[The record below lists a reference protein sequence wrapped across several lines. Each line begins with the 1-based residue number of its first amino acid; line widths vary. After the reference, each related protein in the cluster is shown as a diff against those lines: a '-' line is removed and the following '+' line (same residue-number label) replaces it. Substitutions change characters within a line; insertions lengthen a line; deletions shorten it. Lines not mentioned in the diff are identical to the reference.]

1 MSPPDVI
8 VIGAGFAGLSAAVR
22 LARNGAR
29 VLVVEERKR
38 LGGRATAFPDPQ
50 SGEVVDNGQHVLFGC
65 YHETFAFLGAIGA
78 ADGVILDSTL
88 DLEILD
94 RSGRR
99 SRLHSAPLPPP
110 FHLVVGLL
118 RWPALGMRDRLAA
131 LRLGRVLRRLHRERQ
146 ADARAKA
153 RAYVGDAQAKA
164 WAYVRDGASA
174 DPSYVGPSFSS
185 GIKIGGTVDEWL
197 TAHGQTPRLHEVLWE
212 PLAVAA
218 LNQSPAV
225 ASAAPFIEV
234 LARMFGGSA
243 RDAAIGLPRRPLD
256 HLFAEP
262 ARRYLEQHGHAVRC
276 GLPARVVVDGDRA
289 VAVDLRGER
298 ITTGAVVSS
307 VPWFSFAGVAG
318 HVPALEP
325 IASAA
330 GHMASSPIVTVNLW
344 LDRRIATA
352 SFVGFPGRRFQWMFD
367 KARLFGEQASHV
379 SLVASGADEIV
390 GFSNEALIDLARTEL
405 SQALPG
411 PWSVIRAT
419 AVREK
424 RATFSLAPGQPPRPA
439 PATPIRQFFLAG
451 DWTDTGLPATIE
463 SAVLSGHRA
472 ADLAAKPCPS

>member
-1 MSPPDVI
+1 MSPPDVV

-22 LARNGAR
+22 LARHGAR

-38 LGGRATAFPDPQ
+38 LGGRATAFPDPE

-65 YHETFAFLGAIGA
+65 YRETFAFLDAIGA
-78 ADGVILDSTL
+78 ADGVTLDSTL
-88 DLEILD
+88 DLEIVD
-94 RSGRR
+94 RAGQR
-99 SRLHSAPLPPP
+99 SRLRSAPLPPP
-110 FHLVVGLL
+110 LHLVGGLL
-118 RWPALGMRDRLAA
+118 RWRALGMRDRVAA
-131 LRLGRVLRRLHRERQ
+131 VRLGMVLRRLHRERH
-146 ADARAKA
+146 
-153 RAYVGDAQAKA
+153 GDAQAKA
-164 WAYVRDGASA
+164 WPYARNGTDASSH
-174 DPSYVGPSFSS
+174 PSYVGPSISS
-185 GIKIGGTVDEWL
+185 GAGDTVNAWL
-197 TAHGQTPRLHEVLWE
+197 TSHGQTPRLHEVLWE

-225 ASAAPFIEV
+225 AAAAPFIEV
-234 LARMFGGSA
+234 VARMFGGSA

-256 HLFAEP
+256 LLFAEP
-262 ARRYLEQHGHAVRC
+262 ARHYLEQHGHAVRC
-276 GLPARVVVDGDRA
+276 GLAARLAVDGDRA
-289 VAVDLRGER
+289 VGVDLRGER

-307 VPWFSFAGVAG
+307 VPWFSFAGMAG
-318 HVPALEP
+318 HIPALEP

-330 GHMASSPIVTVNLW
+330 AHTASSPIVTVNLW
-344 LDRRIATA
+344 LDRRIGAA

-367 KARLFGEQASHV
+367 KARLFGEQAAHV

-411 PWSVIRAT
+411 RWSVVRAT

-424 RATFSLAPGQPPRPA
+424 RATFSLAPGQPRRPA
-439 PATPIRQFFLAG
+439 PTTPIRQFFLAG

-472 ADLAAKPCPS
+472 ADLVAAT